1 MPKLQCPVEGHQDFT
16 IEFPD
21 IWQVRHYEA
30 YVQGM
35 AEARSDGLFDDESP
49 VNTARFYGC
58 RAACQIFNAPPAGP
72 LEDWPLAVFLWFMQA
87 VYYGPQGL
95 DTALNPPKN

>member
-1 MPKLQCPVEGHQDFT
+1 MPKLSCPVEGHKDFT

-21 IWQVRHYEA
+21 TWQVRHYEQ
-30 YVQGM
+30 YISGM
-35 AEARSDGLFDDESP
+35 AEAKASKLFDDTSA

-58 RAACQIFNAPPAGP
+58 KAVCSRFDGAPDAP
-72 LEDWPLAVFLWFMQA
+72 LEEWPLAVFLWFMQA

-95 DTALNPPKN
+95 DAALNPPKN